1 MNGPPGLS
9 YLMEAVSKTFLGSHS
24 APNYMVSVY
33 TPLDPEETK
42 DVTDLCISW
51 VGPAPGP
58 QRQGSSLCLRLSWCP
73 PGWKDKPPSPE
84 TDS

>member
-1 MNGPPGLS
+1 
-9 YLMEAVSKTFLGSHS
+9 MEAVSKTFLGSHS

-33 TPLDPEETK
+33 APLDPEQAK

-58 QRQGSSLCLRLSWCP
+58 WRRGGSLCLHLSWCP
-73 PGWKDKPPSPE
+73 PGWKDEPPSPG